1 MATSN
6 PAMNKVAFFRANY
19 NGTTWTIYKDLTGVA
34 PAAAPDDAAYTLT
47 TYIESGQY
55 EPQDD
60 GTLTATFTQYN
71 DDETFSAFL
80 DAVVK
85 TTDTATTRPE
95 VFLEDGTKLTAGS
108 TSGDYVVMLAYTT
121 TISGTPAKV
130 KTIAAVG
137 NIAKTSGAFGTK
149 YEEWTAPSLV
159 FNGVLAPADLTI
171 GKEKFDMYAV
181 TTNEDGVLAASA
193 VTDDVVIP
201 KGSSFIRKY
210 FTKK

>member
-19 NGTTWTIYKDLTGVA
+19 NGTTWNIYSDLTGVVV
-34 PAAAPDDAAYTLT
+34 AAAPDDAAYTLT
-47 TYIESGQY
+47 GLIENGQY

-71 DDETFSAFL
+71 DDEAFSAFL

-95 VFLEDGTKLTAGS
+95 VIMEDGFKLTAS
-108 TSGDYVVMLAYTT
+108 ATSGDYIVMIAYTT

-171 GKEKFDMYAV
+171 PMEIFDMYDAA
-181 TTNEDGVLAASA
+181 TNTDGVLAALA
-193 VTDDVVIP
+193 VTADQTIP

-210 FTKK
+210 FAKK